1 MGSRQRFL
9 SIILSN
15 LFTAAILAGS
25 MLMLGR
31 ALAAPPP
38 HGETTAAAQVATGNS
53 GFAGVSALAFTPLSS
68 EARYRKD
75 SSRQL
80 LALDSQT
87 RSFAANTNLFIAPLS
102 LPDGTILTGM
112 TMFGEDFDSQG
123 EVRLRL
129 KRCDHGQARCI
140 SLAEL
145 TSSANYAA
153 GQFETIKLGISNEV
167 VNHNLYTYVLE
178 LELTA
183 LANSGL
189 RSVRLDLIDQSG
201 SGSSPGAATEW
212 SLSGSV
218 FNFPVPNLGYSQV
231 RVCTNDLSHLDNST
245 HYPFLVVDGRSIQLA
260 SNSCVTEWGQDIEI
274 RRRLNTGPSSGTYQV
289 LR

>member
-1 MGSRQRFL
+1 MGRKQLFL
-9 SIILSN
+9 TIILSN
-15 LFTAAILAGS
+15 LFTIAIIAGS
-25 MLMLGR
+25 MLVLSR
-31 ALAAPPP
+31 ALAAPP
-38 HGETTAAAQVATGNS
+38 AQVATGNL
-53 GFAGVSALAFTPLSS
+53 GFTSVSALAFTPLSS

-75 SSRQL
+75 GSRQL

-87 RSFAANTNLFIAPLS
+87 RSFAANTNLFTAPLM

-129 KRCDHGQARCI
+129 KRCDHGQGRCI

-145 TSSANYAA
+145 TSSTNYAT

-189 RSVRLDLIDQSG
+189 RSVRLDLIDRGG
-201 SGSSPGAATEW
+201 SGSAPGAAAEW

-218 FNFPVPNLGYSQV
+218 FIFPVPNLGYSQV
-231 RVCTNDLSHLDNST
+231 RACTNDLSHLDNST
-245 HYPFLVVDGRSIQLA
+245 HYPFLVVDGRTIQLA
-260 SNSCVTEWGQDIEI
+260 SNSCVTEWGEDIEI